1 MKEWNVS
8 SSQQN
13 KKKNGDD
20 QREARTE
27 RILTGSRPISSR
39 RKQSLDGETVPPS
52 LCSRGPAGWRR
63 HRRGG
68 PVQLCSLRIALLPFP
83 LLGAITL
90 TALRQLPLNTNFYA
104 RCRSTPCRVR
114 NDQPSMYGQMG
125 RAYRA
130 ARGTACFGPAR
141 ARPGTNRCGPGP
153 ARPDT
158 AGWTWAATSAC
169 QAARSTACITADPS
183 GPCKCPT
190 TPAYRPA
197 QPSQRSA
204 ASPPAI

>member
-8 SSQQN
+8 SFQQN

-114 NDQPSMYGQMG
+114 NDLPSMYI
-125 RAYRA
+125 
-130 ARGTACFGPAR
+130 CP
-141 ARPGTNRCGPGP
+141 NGPGLP
-153 ARPDT
+153 GGPRHGLFWP
-158 AGWTWAATSAC
+158 GP
-169 QAARSTACITADPS
+169 STAWHESLWAWASTA
-183 GPCKCPT
+183 
-190 TPAYRPA
+190 
-197 QPSQRSA
+197 
-204 ASPPAI
+204 